1 MPLSIR
7 PFAVSLTVALLGAVG
22 VVSAGPAAAAQ
33 DPQASPPQRQSAPP
47 QAQSRE
53 RNGRPPVRRQE
64 ARQDAR
70 PAPRRQQA
78 ERSRYDQLVPR
89 ERRHGESMLSDSIRR
104 VERRT
109 RGQVLSAESMPYEG
123 RSVNRI
129 KVIDETGRV
138 RVIVDDPQASGSRPR
153 TRRDDD

>member
-7 PFAVSLTVALLGAVG
+7 PLAIALTVALLGAAG
-22 VVSAGPAAAAQ
+22 VASAAPAATQ
-33 DPQASPPQRQSAPP
+33 DPQASPPPP
-47 QAQSRE
+47 QSRA
-53 RNGRPPVRRQE
+53 PVR
-64 ARQDAR
+64 RQDAR
-70 PAPRRQQA
+70 PAPEPRFEQRA
-78 ERSRYDQLVPR
+78 PR
-89 ERRHGESMLSDSIRR
+89 ERIRGESMLSDSVRR

-123 RSVNRI
+123 RSVSRI

-138 RVIVDDPQASGSRPR
+138 RVIVDDPQAAGGDPR

>member
-7 PFAVSLTVALLGAVG
+7 PLAIALTVALLGAAG
-22 VVSAGPAAAAQ
+22 VASAAPAAAQ
-33 DPQASPPQRQSAPP
+33 DQQASPPPRQAPP
-47 QAQSRE
+47 QTRERQSRA
-53 RNGRPPVRRQE
+53 P
-64 ARQDAR
+64 ARGQDAQPA
-70 PAPRRQQA
+70 PAPRF
-78 ERSRYDQLVPR
+78 DQRAPR
-89 ERRHGESMLSDSIRR
+89 ERFRGESMLSDSIRR

-123 RSVNRI
+123 RSVSRI

-138 RVIVDDPQASGSRPR
+138 RVIVDDPQAAGGDPR